1 MGPAGGELAVA
12 AGARREAVRQMDA
25 TLRAL
30 ALLEAAAA
38 GLGRARAAEA
48 ALARAAGALEAA
60 VGAMD
65 WPGCSPTRLGA
76 RARWAPAGAGGA
88 EAEPPHPDEARVVGM
103 VRALAEVREA
113 CELESRSLRAELDR
127 EAAGRREARARAASL
142 EERASRAEDRARV
155 CEEALAEGL
164 ERRSAAES
172 LAARLTAELE
182 EARRPG
188 PAVRDASATADMD
201 CERLAEL
208 EATVARQE
216 SALRAGRDREA
227 GLALAARAA
236 RTEREAATAAEKRAL
251 ALAERC
257 RELEQE
263 LSDRPLKGP
272 GGPSPA
278 ACRRRPKTG
287 SPAGAGAPLRP
298 VGNILARPAAPD
310 PCRPCAPAAR

>member
-30 ALLEAAAA
+30 ALLLAAAG

-65 WPGCSPTRLGA
+65 WPGCSPKRLGA
-76 RARWAPAGAGGA
+76 RAPAGAGGA
-88 EAEPPHPDEARVVGM
+88 EPEPPHPDEAHVVGM

-127 EAAGRREARARAASL
+127 EAAGQREARARAASL

-201 CERLAEL
+201 RERLAEL

-216 SALRAGRDREA
+216 SALRAGRVREA

>member
-1 MGPAGGELAVA
+1 
-12 AGARREAVRQMDA
+12 MDA

-30 ALLEAAAA
+30 ALLLAAAG

-76 RARWAPAGAGGA
+76 RARWAPVGAGGA
-88 EAEPPHPDEARVVGM
+88 EAEPPHPDETRVVGM

-127 EAAGRREARARAASL
+127 EAAGRREMRARAASL

-164 ERRSAAES
+164 ERRSSAAES

-201 CERLAEL
+201 RERLAEL
-208 EATVARQE
+208 EATVAGERTPGR
-216 SALRAGRDREA
+216 ARPRGGARAGGA
-227 GLALAARAA
+227 
-236 RTEREAATAAEKRAL
+236 
-251 ALAERC
+251 
-257 RELEQE
+257 
-263 LSDRPLKGP
+263 
-272 GGPSPA
+272 GGPH
-278 ACRRRPKTG
+278 
-287 SPAGAGAPLRP
+287 
-298 VGNILARPAAPD
+298 
-310 PCRPCAPAAR
+310 